1 MVMAAL
7 GAGGSLMTRNFVVS
21 LCSLFVAALLAAPTN
36 AGIIYQDDF
45 SGDGLSSLNG
55 AAPDVTPSGTETWA
69 SGQHLL
75 NNGVQDGAGLFT
87 ALLPFTPQA
96 GAGLYTFSADFS
108 VAGSS
113 WLAMGFTTQ
122 LANGSASLDGRWLAG
137 STDSHPALWALM
149 NPSGSA
155 QSFLGYANNP
165 PGQTNGPASHTPA
178 GGNHG
183 LVITID
189 TTNPDWLVT
198 WDFNGD
204 GVDRT
209 ATVLAANVPAIQY
222 LGFSTNAANGTS
234 HITSLTLEGP
244 DVPEPS
250 TMILLLA
257 MTTGAALCR
266 TCPTEERRSN

>member
-1 MVMAAL
+1 MI
-7 GAGGSLMTRNFVVS
+7 RNPVVS
-21 LCSLFVAALLAAPTN
+21 LCTLLVAALLVTPAN

-55 AAPDVTPSGTETWA
+55 AAPDVTPTGTETWA

-75 NNGVQDGAGLFT
+75 NNGVQDGLGLFT
-87 ALLPFTPQA
+87 ALVPFTPQA
-96 GAGLYTFSADFS
+96 GAGLYTFTTDFGAI
-108 VAGSS
+108 AGNS

-155 QSFLGYANNP
+155 QSFLGYAASP
-165 PGQTNGPASHTPA
+165 PGQTNGPVNYTPP
-178 GGNHG
+178 GGIQS
-183 LVITID
+183 LKITID
-189 TTNPDWLVT
+189 TTNPDWEVT

-204 GVDRT
+204 GVDRA
-209 ATVLAANVPAIQY
+209 ATVLAANVPAIKY
-222 LGFSTNAANGTS
+222 LGFSTNASNGTS
-234 HITSLTLEGP
+234 RITSMKLELAE
-244 DVPEPS
+244 VPEPS

-257 MTTGAALCR
+257 AMSGGMMYR
-266 TCPTEERRSN
+266 TRSRGKTV

>member
-1 MVMAAL
+1 MR
-7 GAGGSLMTRNFVVS
+7 RNLVVS
-21 LCSLFVAALLAAPTN
+21 LCWLFVAGLLAAPTN

-45 SGDGLSSLNG
+45 SGDGVSSLNG
-55 AAPDVTPSGTETWA
+55 TIPDVTPTGTETWA

-75 NNGVQDGAGLFT
+75 DNGVQDGQGLFT
-87 ALLPFTPQA
+87 ALLPFAPQA
-96 GAGLYTFSADFS
+96 GAGGYTFTADFS
-108 VAGSS
+108 AIAGSS

-149 NPSGSA
+149 NPSGST
-155 QSFLGYANNP
+155 QTFLGYANSP
-165 PGQTNGPASHTPA
+165 PGQTNGSANYTPP
-178 GGNHG
+178 GGIHS
-183 LVITID
+183 LVIAID
-189 TTNPDWLVT
+189 TTNPNWLVT

-209 ATVLAANVPAIQY
+209 ETILAANVPAIQY
-222 LGFSTNAANGTS
+222 LGFSTNSANGTS
-234 HITSLTLEGP
+234 HITSLKLELTE
-244 DVPEPS
+244 VPEPS

-266 TCPTEERRSN
+266 TRPIEERRFN